1 MSLFIVST
9 PIGNLGDLSYR
20 AVKTLQEVHCIC
32 AEDTRVSRTLLAYYN
47 ITTPLISYHDHN
59 ETTVT
64 PKLIDRLKSGEKLAL
79 ITDAGTPGIADPAF
93 YIVRAAIQQGI
104 KVIPIPGA
112 SAVLSA
118 LVCSGLPCEK
128 YIFENFLPHKSAQRI
143 RVFESLKNE
152 SRTVVFYE
160 TPHRILKVL
169 NEIKDVLGEINIVI
183 ARELTK
189 MHEEFLRGTPAEL
202 LKHFAVKPP
211 KGEMVV
217 LLNTRNNFT
226 LQAPP
231 SNDVEH
237 EEGEDD

>member
-20 AVKTLQEVHCIC
+20 AVKTLQDADCIC
-32 AEDTRVSRTLLAYYN
+32 AEDTRVSRILLSHYG
-47 ITTPLISYHDHN
+47 ISTPVISYHDHN

-64 PKLIDRLKSGEKLAL
+64 PKIVDRLKHGDNIAL

-93 YIVRAAIQQGI
+93 YIVRASIQQGI
-104 KVIPIPGA
+104 QVVPIPGA
-112 SAVLSA
+112 SAVLAA

-143 RVFESLKNE
+143 RLFESLKNE
-152 SRTVVFYE
+152 LRTVVFYE

-169 NEIKDVLGEINIVI
+169 NEIKNTLGEVNIVI

-189 MHEEFLRGTPAEL
+189 IHEEFLRGTPEEL
-202 LKHFAVKPP
+202 LKHFTVKPP

-217 LLNTRNNFT
+217 LLNTRTNFT
-226 LQAPP
+226 LQTF
-231 SNDVEH
+231 SNESEDEDVE
-237 EEGEDD
+237 E

>member
-20 AVKTLQEVHCIC
+20 AVKTLQEADCIC
-32 AEDTRVSRTLLAYYN
+32 AEDTRVSRTLLSYYN
-47 ITTPLISYHDHN
+47 ISTPLISYHDHN
-59 ETTVT
+59 ETMVT
-64 PKLIDRLKSGEKLAL
+64 PKLIDRMKNGEDIAL

-93 YIVRAAIQQGI
+93 YIVRAAIQQRI
-104 KVIPIPGA
+104 KVVPIPGA
-112 SAVLSA
+112 SAVLAA

-152 SRTVVFYE
+152 QRTVVFYE

-169 NEIKDVLGEINIVI
+169 NEINITLGDVHIVI

-189 MHEEFLRGTPAEL
+189 MHEEFLRGTPEEL
-202 LKHFAVKPP
+202 LKHFSVKPP

-217 LLNTRNNFT
+217 LLNTRINFT
-226 LQAPP
+226 LQSS
-231 SNDVEH
+231 SNEPENDEP
-237 EEGEDD
+237 EED